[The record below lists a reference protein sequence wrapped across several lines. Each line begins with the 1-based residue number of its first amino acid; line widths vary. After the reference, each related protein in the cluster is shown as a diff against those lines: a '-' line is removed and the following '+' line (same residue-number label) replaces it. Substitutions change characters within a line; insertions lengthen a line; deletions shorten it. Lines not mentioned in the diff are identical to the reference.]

1 MPTFQNAFISYGR
14 ADSKAFAA
22 KLNDRLM
29 AAGLTIWFDFEDIP
43 LGVDYQKQIDDGIEK
58 ADNILFVISPHSVN
72 SPYCEL
78 EVELALQRG
87 KRIIPLL
94 HVEQISRETWQ
105 ERNPGGTDAQWA
117 AYQAAGKHSSF
128 ANMHPAISKINWVYF
143 REGVDDFEAGL
154 QGLLDIFARQQG
166 YVRQHTELLAA
177 ALTWE
182 HHQKRTQ
189 YLLTGQARQQ
199 AEDWL
204 QVRFPE
210 EQPPCV
216 PTDLHCEYI
225 TESIKNAHNLM
236 TQVFLAHAEA
246 DAKVMQQIRRALQR
260 EGLTVWTSATDIR
273 SGEDFQQAIHR
284 GIERAD
290 NLVYLL
296 SPAAIASTFCQ
307 QELDYARLLHKR
319 VIPVLVNETD
329 TTNTPEALQGLQY
342 IEWLPSSD
350 DGDQADRGRLLL
362 KALKDD
368 AAYFNEHKV
377 LLTQALKWERQQ
389 RNPSVLLRGYNL
401 RHAEAWLKVAQTR
414 DRHQP
419 TTLQTEFL
427 QESLRQPPAPSLD
440 VFISYSRVDSDFAR
454 KLNDRL
460 QMQGKLTWF
469 DQESIASGADFQQ
482 EIYRGIETSDHFL
495 FILSPEAVNSPYCAD
510 EVEYAQ
516 KLNKRVVTVRH
527 RPVDAADLHPV
538 LAAVQWIDFR

>member
-1 MPTFQNAFISYGR
+1 M
-14 ADSKAFAA
+14 
-22 KLNDRLM
+22 
-29 AAGLTIWFDFEDIP
+29 
-43 LGVDYQKQIDDGIEK
+43 
-58 ADNILFVISPHSVN
+58 
-72 SPYCEL
+72 
-78 EVELALQRG
+78 
-87 KRIIPLL
+87 
-94 HVEQISRETWQ
+94 HVEEISWETWQ

-117 AYQAAGKHSSF
+117 EYQATGKHSSF

-154 QGLLDIFARQQG
+154 QGLLDIFARQRG

-246 DAKVMQQIRRALQR
+246 DAEVMQQILGRLQR

-296 SPAAIASTFCQ
+296 SPAAIASEFCQ
-307 QELDYARLLHKR
+307 QELDYARSLNKR

-329 TTNTPEALQGLQY
+329 TTTTPEALQGLQY
-342 IEWLPSSD
+342 IEWLPSEAEAA
-350 DGDQADRGRLLL
+350 QADRGRLLL